1 MINIVFNTSRRIDL
15 FYKTL
20 TSLIE
25 KNPEIQ
31 NLVEHVY
38 ILDHLSSYSDRKK
51 MVDLCRVF
59 FEQEV
64 TLYEF
69 NGVDDFDYVDK
80 LNSIRR
86 IVEREDIIIFL
97 EDDWEC
103 ISPINFEKHI
113 EIIKQREFDI
123 ISFSSPLHIQDE
135 NIINN
140 FKLDEIYWKNP
151 FPEFFKS
158 PFKMENGF
166 IIYNIVRMNNF
177 GLTPHM
183 ALGEMYFDKNFDKN
197 QNYEVNFADNNNLKQ
212 LFTNEMHF
220 THIGFKKTLETHK

>member
-31 NLVEHVY
+31 NFVKRVY

-59 FEQEV
+59 FGQEV

-80 LNSIRR
+80 LNSIQR
-86 IVEREDIIIFL
+86 IFEREEIILFL

-123 ISFSSPLHIQDE
+123 IGFSTPLHIQDE
-135 NIINN
+135 SIINN
-140 FKLDEIYWKNP
+140 FKLDGTYWKNP

-158 PFKMENGF
+158 PYKMENGF
-166 IIYNIVRMNNF
+166 IVYNIVRMNNF
-177 GLTPHM
+177 DLTPHM

-220 THIGFKKTLETHK
+220 THIGFKKP